1 MPARHHPIDDSWP
14 GAVMTSNNSGLG
26 VITVEPRIKV
36 AYVASAGCPFPK
48 KRNTFV
54 TVMIREYLFSQ
65 QEPSLFSRD
74 LRRENK
80 LGLATVM
87 GTFLMYL
94 SELSDEGEVQ
104 SDRR

>member
-1 MPARHHPIDDSWP
+1 MA
-14 GAVMTSNNSGLG
+14 SG
-26 VITVEPRIKV
+26 
-36 AYVASAGCPFPK
+36 GCPVPK

-54 TVMIREYLFSQ
+54 TVMIREYLVSQ
-65 QEPSLFSRD
+65 QGPSLFSMD

-87 GTFLMYL
+87 GTFLIYL

-104 SDRR
+104 SDRRYYSRTERRGWPGRKAPRGRQSRA

>member
-1 MPARHHPIDDSWP
+1 MPARHHPIDDPWP

-36 AYVASAGCPFPK
+36 ADVASGGCPVPK
-48 KRNTFV
+48 KRNTFM
-54 TVMIREYLFSQ
+54 TVMIREYLVSQ
-65 QEPSLFSRD
+65 QGPSLFSMD

-80 LGLATVM
+80 LGFATVM
-87 GTFLMYL
+87 DTFLMYL
-94 SELSDEGEVQ
+94 SILSDEGEVQ